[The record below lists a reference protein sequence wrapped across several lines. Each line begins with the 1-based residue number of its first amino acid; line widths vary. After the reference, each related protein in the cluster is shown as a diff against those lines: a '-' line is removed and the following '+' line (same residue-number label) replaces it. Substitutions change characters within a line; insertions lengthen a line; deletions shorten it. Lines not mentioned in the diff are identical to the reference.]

1 MSNFRTISLL
11 MSFSEVFEKVIYS
24 RLYQYINQN
33 NILVNELY
41 GFRSNSLTLQA
52 PYKLIND
59 ILLALNTKLTLVEY
73 SVTWRM
79 PLMA

>member
-41 GFRSNSLTLQA
+41 GF
-52 PYKLIND
+52 
-59 ILLALNTKLTLVEY
+59 
-73 SVTWRM
+73 
-79 PLMA
+79 